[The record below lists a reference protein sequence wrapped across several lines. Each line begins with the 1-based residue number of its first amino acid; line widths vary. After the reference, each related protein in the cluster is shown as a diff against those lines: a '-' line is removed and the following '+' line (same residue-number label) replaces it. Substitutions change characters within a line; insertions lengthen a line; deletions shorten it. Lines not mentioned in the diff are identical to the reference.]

1 MSADKC
7 QKASKKEIL
16 ASEYSS
22 EQVLSVHTSSFYI
35 LLPFAIKVIDLTPQI
50 LASTIML
57 EKRGL
62 SLGEDDNDRGLFY
75 RAVLLNHDLF

>member
-1 MSADKC
+1 MIKSQLSMSADKC

-35 LLPFAIKVIDLTPQI
+35 LLPFAIKVIDLTPPNPG
-50 LASTIML
+50 LHDYARK
-57 EKRGL
+57 KRAKF
-62 SLGEDDNDRGLFY
+62 RG
-75 RAVLLNHDLF
+75 R